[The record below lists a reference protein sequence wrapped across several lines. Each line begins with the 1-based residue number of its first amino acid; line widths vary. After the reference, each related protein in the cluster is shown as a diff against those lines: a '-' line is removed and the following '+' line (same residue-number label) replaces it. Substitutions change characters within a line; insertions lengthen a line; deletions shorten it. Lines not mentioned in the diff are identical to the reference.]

1 MAAFRNQNSMTAFR
15 RSIWREDSHLA
26 THFCQSRF
34 SKAASRPKPNSATGG
49 LQSRRWRPQSI
60 GQNRPQRMLTKFF
73 IPKSSEWQLFG
84 KQPCFLF
91 CSTRPL
97 TAGREWRLCGDEYS
111 GQCDINSDGVIVMS
125 TVLAFWHP
133 WKPLKSRDTVLSG
146 RQKVSNCLAA
156 KQQKLSSLWI
166 PCKIVKRTH
175 QKQQVT

>member
-1 MAAFRNQNSMTAFR
+1 MAIYRDNRRLLTAKTGHWGCWRNFLSLSSANGSFWASNFT
-15 RSIWREDSHLA
+15 
-26 THFCQSRF
+26 F
-34 SKAASRPKPNSATGG
+34 SFARP
-49 LQSRRWRPQSI
+49 
-60 GQNRPQRMLTKFF
+60 GQNRTLRMLAKFF

-111 GQCDINSDGVIVMS
+111 GQCVINSDGVIVMS

-133 WKPLKSRDTVLSG
+133 WKPLKSRHTVLIS

-156 KQQKLSSLWI
+156 KQQKLSSFWI